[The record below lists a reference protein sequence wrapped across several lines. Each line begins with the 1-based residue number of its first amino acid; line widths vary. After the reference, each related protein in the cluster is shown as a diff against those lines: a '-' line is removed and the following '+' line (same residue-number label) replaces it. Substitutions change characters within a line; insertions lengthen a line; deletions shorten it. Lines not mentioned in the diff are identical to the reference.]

1 MQPVTSNNLINLI
14 PKTQMTSSYLNQ
26 QSALPSQKPDEVILS
41 SADKDDKKKKSYK
54 KWGILTGAAVAA
66 TAVGLIIRG
75 RLKAVTKLAE
85 HIDFTPAKTMEEA
98 IEFAKTHLKI
108 KKFDTAND
116 LDLANWVNEGLVQ
129 INNKYKGRAHIPNE
143 VRPLP
148 PELKSKYKNTIA
160 AMYSEETS
168 GFRMRSRLTVNV
180 DFFNDAHKNIE
191 KMLKDFKF
199 KSVPIEGTD
208 KSSIQMQLLP
218 FFNGEKLLDIMER
231 SSKFVNN
238 KATKMDIVS
247 LRKSFGDYYTYS
259 RFLSD
264 NPMAVLEDVYSQKGV
279 IENLKK
285 YMPKGTFRTLDEVK
299 TMTKKEQLAYLNSA
313 NNALSEKL
321 SLKDL
326 PSARILDSKRSVFD
340 TLFHEEGHL
349 FHNKN
354 AILDYDLMHVVYDK
368 QTGKPTKI
376 GKLAKGFL
384 ESKEEQF
391 IASKVSKYATYS
403 PLEFVAEVYSRR
415 LFGATFTDDIMKL
428 YEKYHGPQIPA

>member
-1 MQPVTSNNLINLI
+1 MQPITSNNLINLI

-143 VRPLP
+143 VRPIP
-148 PELKSKYKNTIA
+148 PEKKEEFTNTIA
-160 AMYSEETS
+160 GMLSEQKGLKINS
-168 GFRMRSRLTVNV
+168 ALYVNV
-180 DFFNDAHKNIE
+180 DFFNQAGKEIE
-191 KMLKDFKF
+191 HLLGETGFRLRYNPQIKKYTMLC
-199 KSVPIEGTD
+199 
-208 KSSIQMQLLP
+208 LP
-218 FFNGEKLLDIMER
+218 FFDVSKTKHILNTGVLFKEGKL
-231 SSKFVNN
+231 SKMG
-238 KATKMDIVS
+238 KVS
-247 LRKSFGDYYTYS
+247 LEANLHDYSNYYKI
-259 RFLSD
+259 FKND
-264 NPMAVLEDVYSQKGV
+264 PIKIVEDMYSQKSFV
-279 IENLKK
+279 ELLKK
-285 YMPKGTFRTLDEVK
+285 RLPSSEIKELDELRKLDKDKIKDYLWKMSNAVRK
-299 TMTKKEQLAYLNSA
+299 NTPEKEWQAA
-313 NNALSEKL
+313 K
-321 SLKDL
+321 
-326 PSARILDSKRSVFD
+326 ILDAKRSVFD

-354 AILDYDLMHVVYDK
+354 AILDYDLMHVTYDDI
-368 QTGKPTKI
+368 TDKPTKI
-376 GKLAKGFL
+376 GELAKGFL

-391 IASKVSKYATYS
+391 IASKVSEYATAS

-415 LFGATFTDDIMKL
+415 LFGATFTEDIMKL
-428 YEKYHGPQIPA
+428 YEKYQGPKVPV